1 MLQDAFLAG
10 LNHLLVGEEWA
21 RSRLIPY
28 SGQSIRLESPPL
40 HCSLEITAEGYFG
53 NMTGDAPAT
62 VTISMPGSSPL
73 RLLGSLANPSSL
85 LASARITGSAGLA
98 DCIGFVFRNLRWDVE
113 SDLANV
119 IGDIAA
125 HRLVRTGRQ
134 LIEWQQQA
142 GWNLARNVAEYFT
155 EESPAIASDR
165 DVAGFCRDVAAVT
178 AALSRLEERFAALEN
193 TGRRQS
199 KQ

>member
-21 RSRLIPY
+21 RNRLVPY
-28 SGQSIRLESPPL
+28 SGQSIRLEFPPL
-40 HCSLEITAEGYFG
+40 HCSLEITAEGYFR
-53 NMTGDAPAT
+53 NGDRDTPAT
-62 VTISMPGSSPL
+62 VTISMTGASPL
-73 RLLGSLANPSSL
+73 RLLGSFSNSSSL
-85 LASARITGSAGLA
+85 LAAARITGSAGLA
-98 DCIGFVFRNLRWDVE
+98 DRLGFVFRNLRWDVE

-119 IGDIAA
+119 IGDIAT

-165 DVAGFCRDVAAVT
+165 DVAGFCRDVADVT